1 MVKAI
6 VDTESVVLFAELRDR
21 LHQKHASRRPLSQN
35 FEYVGLAGEVAF
47 AQAFNVPMDLRSV
60 STGDKGVDF
69 YTVVGTVD
77 VKTARKPFNLIV
89 EEGKVIADI
98 YILARYDDQTKKADL
113 IGWEFGQNIKQCPI
127 RDFGYGV
134 RNHYKSA
141 SKLRKMSEL
150 SLLLKGEKKDGELST
165 NSHTNMAR

>member
-47 AQAFNVPMDLRSV
+47 AKEYNLPLDLRSIA
-60 STGDKGVDF
+60 SGDKGVDF
-69 YTVVGTVD
+69 YTPLGTVD
-77 VKTARKPFNLIV
+77 VKTARKPFNMIV
-89 EEGKVIADI
+89 EERKVLADI
-98 YILARYDDQTKKADL
+98 YVLAKYDDQTKTAQL
-113 IGWEFGQNIKQCPI
+113 IGWELGSELKKCPVK
-127 RDFGYGV
+127 DFGYGI

-141 SKLRKMSEL
+141 RELRKMHEL
-150 SLLLKGEKKDGELST
+150 SRLLKGGTVGK
-165 NSHTNMAR
+165 